1 MHTREKFIN
10 HQENILQ
17 LCTQHTQYCT
27 LYNMYTAVFSM
38 GSYHRVEWFT
48 TFMRFSK
55 MDTFCRSGI
64 FLWVPSKKLGKF
76 CRSRSEVFNFQKIT
90 GTLELMFFLL
100 LTNIFLLNQWT
111 PAKNKNRNLKTFQNF
126 ILVLGQKDI
135 CLGQRKHISFIYL
148 HF

>member
-1 MHTREKFIN
+1 MEKKKWWGKVAWTNTKTWHTREKFIN

-64 FLWVPSKKLGKF
+64 FLWVPFKKTRQILPF
-76 CRSRSEVFNFQKIT
+76 TLRASEVFNFQKIR
-90 GTLELMFFLL
+90 GTLELMFFYYWQISSFCINEHL
-100 LTNIFLLNQWT
+100 
-111 PAKNKNRNLKTFQNF
+111 
-126 ILVLGQKDI
+126 
-135 CLGQRKHISFIYL
+135 RKVKIEI
-148 HF
+148 